1 MRGPPTHTSYCI
13 QVETRTIS
21 VFDDYAN
28 RRYYEKT
35 NRKRAAG
42 VAEDHLTDLRSQ
54 SKKRRL
60 AGKETQVTDKV
71 KVKHEVSEDE
81 MSDTP
86 SSSSSSSRTTAAAAS
101 APVTGNIAAF
111 GVRVK
116 KEIQV
121 KEEVSVGPQRHSDS
135 TRRIRVKTEDSE
147 DDDVSMSRASTGSS
161 ARDAIVID

>member
-1 MRGPPTHTSYCI
+1 VTTGPLH
-13 QVETRTIS
+13 
-21 VFDDYAN
+21 N

-60 AGKETQVTDKV
+60 AGKEEQTANTVN
-71 KVKHEVSEDE
+71 VKHEASED
-81 MSDTP
+81 SDAP
-86 SSSSSSSRTTAAAAS
+86 SSSSSSSSRTCVDVAAS
-101 APVTGNIAAF
+101 APVTGTSAAF

-121 KEEVSVGPQRHSDS
+121 KKEVSVGPQRESERIS
-135 TRRIRVKTEDSE
+135 KIRVKTEDSE
-147 DDDVSMSRASTGSS
+147 DDDVVMSCGSTGSS
-161 ARDAIVID
+161 ALDAIVID